1 MRTNLLLA
9 VLLACSGLAFAQNSG
24 QSSPQPA
31 SHGPD
36 ALQNQKQ
43 PGAGSGRRVERIR
56 TEDARATIDETRVG
70 GETQSIT
77 VQPAAKLPPYEVLPK
92 DGSRSAAGNA
102 ESNSAGQGPRVWK
115 FLNF

>member
-9 VLLACSGLAFAQNSG
+9 ALLACSGLAFAQTSG
-24 QSSPQPA
+24 QISPRPA
-31 SHGPD
+31 PVLPD
-36 ALQNQKQ
+36 SLQNQKQ
-43 PGAGSGRRVERIR
+43 PASPGGRRVERIR

-70 GETQSIT
+70 GETQAIT
-77 VQPAAKLPPYEVLPK
+77 VQPTAKLPAYEVLPK

-102 ESNSAGQGPRVWK
+102 ESNAASQGPRVWK